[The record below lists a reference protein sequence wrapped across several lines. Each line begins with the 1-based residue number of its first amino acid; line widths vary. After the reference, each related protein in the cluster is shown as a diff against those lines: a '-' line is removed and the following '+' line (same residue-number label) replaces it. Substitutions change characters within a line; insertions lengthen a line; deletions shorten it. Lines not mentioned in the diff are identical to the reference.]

1 MEKMIT
7 ITKSDYLQLKTMVF
21 QERRKLQEALWN
33 LDLFES
39 VITNAGKVESQSI
52 ASNYVTMG
60 SKVRI
65 FDMETGKTRI
75 VEVTYP
81 QDSDSRNFKVSVLS
95 DLGTAIFGHSIG
107 TMIYYNSSVGKKK
120 IRIDEIL
127 FQPEAYGVYN
137 DSFRY

>member
-7 ITKSDYLQLKTMVF
+7 ITKSDYQQLKTMVF

-39 VITNAGKVESQSI
+39 VIANSDKVESEAI
-52 ASNYVTMG
+52 TSNFVTMG
-60 SKVRI
+60 SKVKVY
-65 FDMETGKTRI
+65 DMETGKTRI

-95 DLGTAIFGHSIG
+95 DLGTAILGHSIG

-120 IRIDEIL
+120 MRIDEIL

-137 DSFRY
+137 DNFRY